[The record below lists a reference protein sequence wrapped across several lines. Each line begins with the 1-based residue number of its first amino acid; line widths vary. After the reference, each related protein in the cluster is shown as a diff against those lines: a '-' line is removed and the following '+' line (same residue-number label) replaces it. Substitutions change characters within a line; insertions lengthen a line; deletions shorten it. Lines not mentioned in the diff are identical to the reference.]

1 MSEIRLTRAEAR
13 RVAVRAQ
20 LLDAPRPTDL
30 LEVVKR
36 LAAVQVDLTA
46 AVAPSADLVCW
57 SRLGGAYPLGDLDEL
72 FQERVVVELRGF
84 LRPAEDISL
93 FRAEMA
99 QWPGPEPLHDW
110 QMDVAEWV
118 AANDDCR
125 VDILEQLES
134 EAPLSAR
141 RLPDSCVVPW
151 RSTGWTNNKNTQ
163 RMLDFMEA
171 RGEVAVV
178 SREGRERQWD
188 LASRVFP
195 ETMAVPVDE
204 ALAERARRRLAAL
217 GVARAKAVEAPGEP
231 HDVGAVGEVA
241 VVSREGRERQLDLAR
256 RVFPD
261 SAAVPVDVALGERAR
276 RRLAALG
283 LAREKAVEAPGEPN
297 DVGPVGEVAF
307 VDGLRGAWRVD
318 PLQLERLG
326 EPFVGRT
333 VLLSP
338 LDRLVFD
345 RKRMAEL
352 FEFEYQLEMYK
363 PADKRRWGYWALP
376 ILHGDRLVGKVD
388 AAADLA
394 AGVLRVDAVHEDAP
408 FPAAL
413 RAAVDAEIASLANW
427 LGLAVAR

>member
-1 MSEIRLTRAEAR
+1 MSEIVLTRAEAR
-13 RVAVRAQ
+13 RIAVRAQ

-30 LEVVKR
+30 LDVVR
-36 LAAVQVDLTA
+36 HLAAVQVDLTA

-57 SRLGGAYPLGDLDEL
+57 SRLGRRYTVGDLDEL
-72 FQERVVVELRGF
+72 FQERAVVELRGF

-93 FRAEMA
+93 FRAEMD
-99 QWPGPEPLHDW
+99 QWPGPEPLRDW

-118 AANDDCR
+118 SANDDCR
-125 VDILEQLES
+125 LDILGQLES

-195 ETMAVPVDE
+195 D
-204 ALAERARRRLAAL
+204 
-217 GVARAKAVEAPGEP
+217 G
-231 HDVGAVGEVA
+231 
-241 VVSREGRERQLDLAR
+241 
-256 RVFPD
+256 
-261 SAAVPVDVALGERAR
+261 AAVPVEQALGERAR

-297 DVGPVGEVAF
+297 DVGQVGEVAL
-307 VDGLRGAWRVD
+307 VEGLRGRWRVD
-318 PLQLERLG
+318 PPQLQRLN

-333 VLLSP
+333 ALLSP

-345 RKRMAEL
+345 RKRMAEI

-363 PADKRRWGYWALP
+363 PAGQRRWGYWALP

-388 AAADLA
+388 ATADLP
-394 AGVLRVDAVHEDAP
+394 AGLLRVAAVHEDAP
-408 FPAAL
+408 FSAGL
-413 RAAVDAEIASLANW
+413 RGAVEAELEDLADW